1 MKKAICLGL
10 LCISLLGLTGCS
22 GDTEGVNKYDL
33 YKYTNW
39 TSTDGYDLQ
48 LLDEACQLAKDD
60 VAYRNVCK
68 FESNASGTGVGVL
81 ELCDMYGTDCDKTD
95 IRYYSSTKT
104 LKGKSIIVYGKQ
116 FYYTGKLKRD

>member
-10 LCISLLGLTGCS
+10 LSISLLGLTGCS
-22 GDTEGVNKYDL
+22 DTEEVNKYDL

-48 LLDEACQLAKDD
+48 LLDDECQLAKDD
-60 VAYRNVCK
+60 VAYRNICR
-68 FESNASGTGVGVL
+68 FESNASDTGVGVI
-81 ELCDMYGTDCDKTD
+81 ELCNMYGADCDKTD
-95 IRYYSSTKT
+95 IRYYASTKT
-104 LKGKSIIVYGKQ
+104 LEGKSIIIYGKQ